1 MTEWSVTSAHFQ
13 NSLHTWSGTA
23 TGRGSADSLLAKPIT
38 PASQVFSPSAECTV
52 STDGDRALHD
62 KYLCWLLMLMAS
74 LQTAVKN
81 VDVTDPLNK
90 SLEPS
95 FLHPVLLIGGSK
107 RKTERLYALRPCQ
120 ASRGHCGALTLK
132 LNVLSTH
139 ITIHSHTPR
148 HCSQAFWN
156 QISQMRKH
164 MTMRAVSLWSFNIQ
178 FCLSIRKKQK

>member
-1 MTEWSVTSAHFQ
+1 MGAWAAYCRGP
-13 NSLHTWSGTA
+13 SLQ
-23 TGRGSADSLLAKPIT
+23 LPK
-38 PASQVFSPSAECTV
+38 VFSLAAECTV
-52 STDGDRALHD
+52 GTDGDRAFHN

-95 FLHPVLLIGGSK
+95 VLHPVLLIGGSK
-107 RKTERLYALRPCQ
+107 RKTEQPCALRPCQ

-139 ITIHSHTPR
+139 ITIHSHTPQ

-164 MTMRAVSLWSFNIQ
+164 MTMRASVYGVLTFSSVFQSERNKNKSRLQI
-178 FCLSIRKKQK
+178 

>member
-1 MTEWSVTSAHFQ
+1 M
-13 NSLHTWSGTA
+13 G
-23 TGRGSADSLLAKPIT
+23 SLLPRPIA
-38 PASQVFSPSAECTV
+38 PATQVFSPAAECTV
-52 STDGDRALHD
+52 STDGDGAFHD

-95 FLHPVLLIGGSK
+95 VLHPVLLIGGSK
-107 RKTERLYALRPCQ
+107 RKTEQPCALRPCQ

-139 ITIHSHTPR
+139 ITIHSHTAALLPGILEPNKPNEKA
-148 HCSQAFWN
+148 HDHEG
-156 QISQMRKH
+156 I
-164 MTMRAVSLWSFNIQ
+164 SLWSVNIQ

>member
-1 MTEWSVTSAHFQ
+1 MGAR
-13 NSLHTWSGTA
+13 TA
-23 TGRGSADSLLAKPIT
+23 YCRGSSLQPPK
-38 PASQVFSPSAECTV
+38 VFSPAAECTV
-52 STDGDRALHD
+52 STDGDRAFHD

-95 FLHPVLLIGGSK
+95 VLHPVLLIGGSK
-107 RKTERLYALRPCQ
+107 RKTEQPCALRPCQ

-139 ITIHSHTPR
+139 ITIHSHTPQ

-164 MTMRAVSLWSFNIQ
+164 MTMRASVYGVLTFSSVFQSERNKNKSRLQI
-178 FCLSIRKKQK
+178 

>member
-1 MTEWSVTSAHFQ
+1 MEPQQEAVAWTPYSPSP
-13 NSLHTWSGTA
+13 SLHLGSFHRLLDAQSAQMETA
-23 TGRGSADSLLAKPIT
+23 SL
-38 PASQVFSPSAECTV
+38 
-52 STDGDRALHD
+52 D
-62 KYLCWLLMLMAS
+62 KYLCWLLMLIHS
-74 LQTAVKN
+74 LQTAAKN

-95 FLHPVLLIGGSK
+95 VLHPVLLIGGSK
-107 RKTERLYALRPCQ
+107 RKTEQPCALRPCQ

-139 ITIHSHTPR
+139 ITIHSHTPQ

-164 MTMRAVSLWSFNIQ
+164 MTTRAVSLWSFNIQ